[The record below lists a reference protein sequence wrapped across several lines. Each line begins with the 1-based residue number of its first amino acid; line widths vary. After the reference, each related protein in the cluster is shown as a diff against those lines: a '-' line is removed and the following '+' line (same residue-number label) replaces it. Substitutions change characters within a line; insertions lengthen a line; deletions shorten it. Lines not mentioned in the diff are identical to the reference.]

1 MAFGVRGNTQAENT
15 NKVTVDWKALNEYV
29 VNTAGL
35 QQEETMVGIISGLYD
50 VGVQEQE
57 DAKMEWKGTPE
68 EEAEEIAKSSNTYFE
83 DLYDYEDKKTK
94 RYKRWPQR
102 PVQQVVYAI
111 DFPEIM
117 LDKSQFFGIEKA
129 DPKPLR
135 LLLGGEFTKT
145 GGVKIAA
152 KPLALT
158 IRKNDKTGNKWS
170 FTPNSTMHKMAVGAK
185 IISKDDAFL
194 PQDIDKLLGKAL
206 QFKVRVYFNADGYYT
221 EKCAFVAGLGRS
233 QAVPEFDESLLHIV
247 QFDAENVEA
256 DLKQL
261 RVSVRNTMAMASDYA
276 SSKLEA
282 QLNKLF
288 PNSKASTAP
297 PEPSK
302 APSESPVAPKAKA
315 APKAAVSGNEPPPSI
330 DFDDDIP
337 FNRFM
342 SGKLSYAV

>member
-1 MAFGVRGNTQAENT
+1 MTFGVRGNTQAENT

-29 VNTAGL
+29 VETAGL

-57 DAKMEWKGTPE
+57 DAKMLWTGTSE
-68 EEAEEIAKSSNTYFE
+68 DEASEIAKNPATYFE
-83 DLYDYEDKKTK
+83 DLFDYEDKKTK

-117 LDKSQFFGIEKA
+117 LDKGKFFGNDKA
-129 DPKPLR
+129 EAKPLR
-135 LLLGGEFTKT
+135 LLLGGEFTKS
-145 GGVKIAA
+145 GGTKIAA

-185 IISKDDAFL
+185 VISKDDAFL

-233 QAVPEFDESLLHIV
+233 QAVPEYDESLLHIV
-247 QFDAENVEA
+247 QFDADNAEA

-261 RVSVRNTMAMASDYA
+261 RLSVRNTMAQASDYVG
-276 SSKLEA
+276 SKLEE

-288 PNSKASTAP
+288 PNSRANTNAP
-297 PEPSK
+297 QQAAEPSK
-302 APSESPVAPKAKA
+302 AQGNADVPAKPKA
-315 APKAAVSGNEPPPSI
+315 APKASAEPVDTGI

-337 FNRFM
+337 F
-342 SGKLSYAV
+342 

>member
-1 MAFGVRGNTQAENT
+1 MAFGVRGNTQADNA

-29 VNTAGL
+29 VETAGL

-68 EEAEEIAKSSNTYFE
+68 EEADEIAKNSATYFE

-102 PVQQVVYAI
+102 PVQQVVFAI

-117 LDKSQFFGIEKA
+117 LDKGKFFGNDKVEA
-129 DPKPLR
+129 KPLR

-145 GGVKIAA
+145 GGTKIAA

-170 FTPNSTMHKMAVGAK
+170 FTPNSTMHKMAVGSK
-185 IISKDDAFL
+185 LISKDDAFL

-233 QAVPEFDESLLHIV
+233 QLVPEFDESLLHIV
-247 QFDAENVEA
+247 QFDADNAEA
-256 DLKQL
+256 YLKQL
-261 RVSVRNTMAMASDYA
+261 RVSVRNTMAQASDYVG
-276 SSKLEA
+276 SKLEA

-288 PNSKASTAP
+288 PNSRANTNAP
-297 PEPSK
+297 QQSAE
-302 APSESPVAPKAKA
+302 APNAEGNTPVAAKVKA
-315 APKAAVSGNEPPPSI
+315 APKASAEPTI
-330 DFDDDIP
+330 DVDMDEP
-337 FNRFM
+337 F
-342 SGKLSYAV
+342 

>member
-29 VNTAGL
+29 VTTAGL

-57 DAKMEWKGTPE
+57 DAKMEFKGTAE
-68 EEAEEIAKSSNTYFE
+68 DEAAEIAKSPNTYFE

-102 PVQQVVYAI
+102 PVQQVVFAI

-117 LDKSQFFGIEKA
+117 LDKSRFFGVEEA

-206 QFKVRVYFNADGYYT
+206 QFKVRVYFNTDGYYT

-233 QAVPEFDESLLHIV
+233 QVAPEFDESLLHIV
-247 QFDAENVEA
+247 QFDADNTEA

-261 RVSVRNTMAMASDYA
+261 RASVRNTMAMASDYA
-276 SSKLEA
+276 ESKLKV
-282 QLNKLF
+282 QLDKIF
-288 PNSKASTAP
+288 TAN
-297 PEPSK
+297 K
-302 APSESPVAPKAKA
+302 APTSAPAASNPPANANVPAPANQAPKAS
-315 APKAAVSGNEPPPSI
+315 PVVEGDIES
-330 DFDDDIP
+330 DDP
-337 FNRFM
+337 F
-342 SGKLSYAV
+342 